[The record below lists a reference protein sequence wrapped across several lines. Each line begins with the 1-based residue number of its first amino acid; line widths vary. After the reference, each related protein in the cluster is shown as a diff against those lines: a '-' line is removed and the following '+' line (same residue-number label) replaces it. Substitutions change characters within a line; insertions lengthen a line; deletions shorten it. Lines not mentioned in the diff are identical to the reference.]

1 MARKHRFTE
10 FLQPNVFYVLD
21 YSLGE
26 TSMLAQLVQAGF
38 RSISAPELT
47 LETAEIKEG
56 NWPFK
61 RKLITGA
68 AVNTL
73 TLSKGVTFF
82 DSDFWRWASRASVGA
97 KTFGLDIGML
107 GLKSGFRK
115 DLFLIQFLRGVP
127 NAMKFFLPFGGWDR
141 GLNVFP
147 AKIWMLE
154 NTIPTR
160 YKVGTDFD
168 GSTGEISIA
177 EIELSMENFDEIAIA
192 SL

>member
-1 MARKHRFTE
+1 MGRRRFAE
-10 FLQPNVFYVLD
+10 YLQPNVFYLLD

-26 TSMLAQLVQAGF
+26 TSMLAQLIQAGF
-38 RSISAPELT
+38 RSVTAPEIT
-47 LETAEIKEG
+47 LDTEEIKEG

-68 AVNTL
+68 SVNTL
-73 TLSKGVTFF
+73 TLSKGVTFY
-82 DSDFWRWASRASVGA
+82 DSDFWRWTSRAAVGA
-97 KTFGLDIGML
+97 KTFGLDIGMF

-127 NAMKFFLPFGGWDR
+127 NAMKFFLPFRGWDR
-141 GLNVFP
+141 ALNIFP
-147 AKIWMLE
+147 AKLWMLE

-160 YKVGTDFD
+160 YKVGSDFD
-168 GSTGEISIA
+168 SQSGEISIA
-177 EIELSMENFDEIAIA
+177 EVELSMENFDEIAIA